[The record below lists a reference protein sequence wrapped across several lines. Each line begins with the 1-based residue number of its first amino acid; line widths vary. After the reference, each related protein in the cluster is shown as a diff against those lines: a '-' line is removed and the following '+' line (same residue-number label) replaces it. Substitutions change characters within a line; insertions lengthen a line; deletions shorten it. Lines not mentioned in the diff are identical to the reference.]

1 MGARAQL
8 NGAHLTMGLIFAGLA
23 AAVSGSLVVGLI
35 AFVSLVVIG
44 LVAGDIRP
52 GPRGRR
58 Q

>member
-1 MGARAQL
+1 MGARSQL
-8 NGAHLTMGLIFAGLA
+8 NGAHMTIGLIFAALA
-23 AAVSGSLVVGLI
+23 STVSGSLLVGVI
-35 AFVSLVVIG
+35 AFVALVVIG